1 MTLPIWDNVLYMPGD
16 IIAAWILMVLLGP
29 ILALWLFKTKKW
41 PIVWEY
47 MRTTNHRKIG
57 TMYVLFGFLFF
68 LRGGV
73 DALLMRTQLAV
84 PENNFWLFQGEKY
97 NEVFSTHGTMMIF
110 FAAMPLLIGLM
121 NIAVPLQIGAR
132 DLAFPF
138 LNAVS
143 FWMFLAGGMLFN
155 MAFFLDSSP
164 NAGWTAYTPLS
175 TDTYTQTAG
184 NDYYTF
190 ALQISGLGT
199 TLTAINMIVTIL
211 RHRAPGMKLN
221 RMPLFPWATL
231 VTSFLI
237 LVAFPVLTIAL
248 FLLMFDRLFDT
259 SFFSGEAGN
268 PVYWQH
274 LFWIFGHPE
283 VYILALPAFGIF
295 SDVISTF
302 SRKKVF
308 GYTAMVLSLCLIGF
322 LGFMV
327 WAHHM
332 FTVGLGPM
340 ANIFF
345 AITTM
350 MIAIPTGIKVFNWL
364 FTMRNGVVRFTV
376 PMLFALAF
384 IPTFVMGGV
393 TGVML
398 SVAAADMQFHDTHFV
413 VAHFHYTII
422 GSTILGVFAGIYY
435 WYPKI
440 TGKLLDRRLGLWHLG
455 LFITG
460 FHLTFF
466 IMHITGLNG
475 MPRRTYTYQW
485 GENLF
490 VFNFIST
497 IGAFLMGAGMAVF
510 VWNILRTWRSGN
522 HAEAD
527 PWQGRTLEWTV
538 PSPSPEHPFTQIPVV
553 DQRDA
558 FWYAKQEERHLS
570 IEKQARP
577 APIALKTL
585 QPLCIGV
592 ILWLLSLAM
601 IYHWWMLAALSGVLV
616 LAMFLLRTWRD
627 ERIKAIGKEEVTDE

>member
-1 MTLPIWDNVLYMPGD
+1 MTFNLLDEVLYMPSD
-16 IIAAWILMVLLGP
+16 VIAAWVLALLLGP
-29 ILALWLFKTKKW
+29 AVLVWITRQRKW
-41 PIVWEY
+41 PVLWEY
-47 MRTTNHRKIG
+47 ARTTNHRKVG
-57 TMYVLFGFLFF
+57 TMYLLFGLLFF
-68 LRGGV
+68 LRAGT
-73 DALLMRTQLAV
+73 DALIMRTQLAV
-84 PENNFWLFQGEKY
+84 PQNDFWVFQGEKY

-143 FWMFLAGGMLFN
+143 FWLFLAGGLLFN
-155 MAFFLDSSP
+155 LAFFLDSSP

-184 NDYYTF
+184 NDYYVF

-199 TLTAINMIVTIL
+199 TLTAVNMIVTIL
-211 RHRAPGMKLN
+211 RHRAPGMSLT
-221 RMPLFPWATL
+221 RMPLFAWATL
-231 VTSFLI
+231 ITSFLI
-237 LVAFPVLTIAL
+237 LIAFPVLTIAL

-259 SFFSGEAGN
+259 SFFSGEMGS

-295 SDVISTF
+295 SDIISTF

-308 GYTAMVLSLCLIGF
+308 GYMAMVISLCLIGF

-340 ANIFF
+340 ANTFF

-350 MIAIPTGIKVFNWL
+350 LIAVPTGIKVFNWL
-364 FTMRNGVVRFTV
+364 FTMRNGIVRFTV
-376 PMLFALAF
+376 PMLFAIAF

-422 GSTILGVFAGIYY
+422 GSTILGIFAGIYY

-440 TGKLLDRRLGLWHLG
+440 TGKILNRRLGLWHAG
-455 LFITG
+455 LFVTG

-475 MPRRTYTYQW
+475 MPRRTYTYEW
-485 GENLF
+485 GENLLA
-490 VFNFIST
+490 FNLIST
-497 IGAFLMGAGMAVF
+497 IGAFMMGAGVLFFA
-510 VWNILRTWRSGN
+510 WNIYTTHKSGEK
-522 HAEAD
+522 ASAD
-527 PWQGRTLEWTV
+527 PWQGRSLEWTV
-538 PSPSPEHPFTQIPVV
+538 ASPSPEHPFEKVPIV

-558 FWYAKQEERHLS
+558 FWYAKQSGRKLQV
-570 IEKQARP
+570 EKDPRP
-577 APIALKTL
+577 APIAVYTI
-585 QPLCIGV
+585 QPALMSMILLVMSIGL
-592 ILWLLSLAM
+592 IYNWWLL
-601 IYHWWMLAALSGVLV
+601 ALICGGFL
-616 LAMFLLRTWRD
+616 LLMFLWRTWKD
-627 ERIKAIGKEEVTDE
+627 ERRSLYEREEPDE

>member
-1 MTLPIWDNVLYMPGD
+1 MMTFNLLDEVLYMPSD
-16 IIAAWILMVLLGP
+16 VIAAWVLALLLGP
-29 ILALWLFKTKKW
+29 AVLVWITRQRKW
-41 PIVWEY
+41 PVLWEY
-47 MRTTNHRKIG
+47 ARTTNHRKVG
-57 TMYVLFGFLFF
+57 TMYLLFGLLFF
-68 LRGGV
+68 LRAGT
-73 DALLMRTQLAV
+73 DALIMRTQLAV
-84 PENNFWLFQGEKY
+84 PQNDFWVFQGEKY

-143 FWMFLAGGMLFN
+143 FWLFLAGGLLFN
-155 MAFFLDSSP
+155 LAFFLDSSP

-184 NDYYTF
+184 NDYYVF

-199 TLTAINMIVTIL
+199 TLTAVNMIVTIL
-211 RHRAPGMKLN
+211 RHRAPGMSLT
-221 RMPLFPWATL
+221 RMPLFAWATL
-231 VTSFLI
+231 ITSFLI
-237 LVAFPVLTIAL
+237 LIAFPVLTIAL

-259 SFFSGEAGN
+259 SFFSGEMGS

-295 SDVISTF
+295 SDIISTF

-308 GYTAMVLSLCLIGF
+308 GYMAMVISLCLIGF

-340 ANIFF
+340 ANTFF

-350 MIAIPTGIKVFNWL
+350 LIAVPTGIKVFNWL
-364 FTMRNGVVRFTV
+364 FTMRNGIVRFTV
-376 PMLFALAF
+376 PMLFAIAF

-422 GSTILGVFAGIYY
+422 GSTILGIFAGIYY

-440 TGKLLDRRLGLWHLG
+440 TGKILNRRLGLWHAG
-455 LFITG
+455 LFVTG

-475 MPRRTYTYQW
+475 MPRRTYTYEW
-485 GENLF
+485 GENLLA
-490 VFNFIST
+490 FNLIST
-497 IGAFLMGAGMAVF
+497 IGAFMMGAGVLFFA
-510 VWNILRTWRSGN
+510 WNIYTTHKSGEK
-522 HAEAD
+522 ASAD
-527 PWQGRTLEWTV
+527 PWQGRSLEWTV
-538 PSPSPEHPFTQIPVV
+538 ASPSPEHPFEKVPIV

-558 FWYAKQEERHLS
+558 FWYAKQSGRKLQV
-570 IEKQARP
+570 EKDPRP
-577 APIALKTL
+577 APIAVYTI
-585 QPLCIGV
+585 QPALMSMILLVMSIGL
-592 ILWLLSLAM
+592 IYNWWLL
-601 IYHWWMLAALSGVLV
+601 ALICGGFL
-616 LAMFLLRTWRD
+616 LLMFLWRTWKD
-627 ERIKAIGKEEVTDE
+627 ERRSLYEREEPDE